1 MQFETNIFSE
11 EELEILRQ
19 RTEKFKQTIL
29 DSGPQDVWK
38 LLLTLHAV
46 VDPAIQERVLDEQKK
61 TNELFKKLIEEQ
73 ERLSN
78 AIENFIDLV
87 LYEEEMEEI
96 IHEASEKIIQYPS
109 PEIFVDHTSTQ
120 SLDDHLLDPELYR

>member
-1 MQFETNIFSE
+1 MKFETNIFSE

-46 VDPAIQERVLDEQKK
+46 VDPAIQEKCLDEQKK
-61 TNELFKKLIEEQ
+61 SNELFKKLIAEQ
-73 ERLSN
+73 ERLSI
-78 AIENFIDLV
+78 AIENFIDIV
-87 LYEEEMEEI
+87 LYEEEMNEI
-96 IHEASEKIIQYPS
+96 LHEPNGKIIQYPS
-109 PEIFVDHTSTQ
+109 EEIFADHTSTQ
-120 SLDDHLLDPELYR
+120 NLDGHRHDLEPYQ